1 MRQIVLGGL
10 TLLALL
16 LVAWASQQQRPL
28 VDAGRRSMAVPA
40 AFGPIQPRLSPD
52 GRQIVFSYQ
61 GAVWRMPRDSGPMT
75 RLTQGAGF
83 DIEPVWSR
91 DAQLIAYV
99 NSPRMGRGRLAVVH
113 SQSALPVKLPTTV
126 RVAETEECYAKLDFH
141 PDGRVLG
148 NFRVDGQE
156 GGLSLLDLGS
166 GHLQSLAR
174 PDLQSRFAL
183 SPDGKWLA
191 YTTAMDREGQQWGN
205 DGPQVDIW
213 KVSTTN
219 AKKSKITR
227 FPSRV
232 FDLCWSAD
240 DRALFVASD
249 LGGAHNDLWYVPIDD
264 PERGA
269 RRITSGQADE
279 DRPSVDAEGRWLL
292 YTDNRSGATALVVRD
307 LDRKIDTTLEPTT
320 IDFRQSTGTLRLSL
334 RDRSTQK
341 PVTARVSLRDDAG
354 KFYAPPGAL
363 YRVVEDHGDGHFYC
377 TGSAEL
383 DLPAGKYTLRV
394 FRGPEYRVARG
405 SFLVSAGKISAVEM
419 NLERWTDE
427 ASRGWYSGENHIHA
441 NYGYGEW
448 YNTPQSLLEQCAGED
463 LRVCHFM
470 VANSDTDGVFDREF
484 FRGHPDALSTQ
495 ETTLFWNQEFRSTL
509 WGHMTLIGIQQLVE
523 PVFTGFKDTT
533 NPWDWPTNAEIADR
547 THLQH
552 AVANYTH
559 AAQPGR
565 PLSRRLYGKG
575 APRRRGAGQDRHA
588 RSQWRLRRHSPLV
601 VSAAQLRFPVAGLGR
616 DRLFSQSHSQP
627 AAGGRSRLRESGR
640 RVHTSGVAGGF
651 AGRPLVRHER
661 TDARADGRG
670 PRTERHG
677 ADCRSRDRA
686 RAGAGQVAISV
697 KSHGSHLQRSG
708 RGKRSAGRQSRDT
721 RIGRANSG

>member
-183 SPDGKWLA
+183 SRDGKWLA

-219 AKKSKITR
+219 AKKAKITR

-249 LGGAHNDLWYVPIDD
+249 LGGRTTICGTCRSMIPNAAHGESRRVRRTKIAPRSMRRDVGCFTRIIA
-264 PERGA
+264 RGLRRSSSGISIA
-269 RRITSGQADE
+269 RST
-279 DRPSVDAEGRWLL
+279 RPS
-292 YTDNRSGATALVVRD
+292 
-307 LDRKIDTTLEPTT
+307 
-320 IDFRQSTGTLRLSL
+320 
-334 RDRSTQK
+334 
-341 PVTARVSLRDDAG
+341 
-354 KFYAPPGAL
+354 
-363 YRVVEDHGDGHFYC
+363 
-377 TGSAEL
+377 
-383 DLPAGKYTLRV
+383 
-394 FRGPEYRVARG
+394 
-405 SFLVSAGKISAVEM
+405 
-419 NLERWTDE
+419 
-427 ASRGWYSGENHIHA
+427 
-441 NYGYGEW
+441 
-448 YNTPQSLLEQCAGED
+448 
-463 LRVCHFM
+463 
-470 VANSDTDGVFDREF
+470 
-484 FRGHPDALSTQ
+484 
-495 ETTLFWNQEFRSTL
+495 
-509 WGHMTLIGIQQLVE
+509 
-523 PVFTGFKDTT
+523 
-533 NPWDWPTNAEIADR
+533 
-547 THLQH
+547 
-552 AVANYTH
+552 
-559 AAQPGR
+559 
-565 PLSRRLYGKG
+565 SRRRSIFGNQ
-575 APRRRGAGQDRHA
+575 RGRCD
-588 RSQWRLRRHSPLV
+588 
-601 VSAAQLRFPVAGLGR
+601 
-616 DRLFSQSHSQP
+616 
-627 AAGGRSRLRESGR
+627 
-640 RVHTSGVAGGF
+640 
-651 AGRPLVRHER
+651 
-661 TDARADGRG
+661 
-670 PRTERHG
+670 
-677 ADCRSRDRA
+677 
-686 RAGAGQVAISV
+686 
-697 KSHGSHLQRSG
+697 
-708 RGKRSAGRQSRDT
+708 
-721 RIGRANSG
+721 